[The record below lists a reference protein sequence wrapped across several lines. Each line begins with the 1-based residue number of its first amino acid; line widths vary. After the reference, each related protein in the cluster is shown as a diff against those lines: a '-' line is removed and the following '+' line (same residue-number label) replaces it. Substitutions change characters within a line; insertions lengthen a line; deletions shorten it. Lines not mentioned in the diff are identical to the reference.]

1 MASHGKSDEFI
12 NLLKKILKDMDEIK
26 KTMDETFKVNVDG
39 GENHIE
45 EATQVDEKRKIE

>member
-1 MASHGKSDEFI
+1 M
-12 NLLKKILKDMDEIK
+12 LKDIDEINK
-26 KTMDETFKVNVDG
+26 SMDKTFKVNVDG